1 MPRKT
6 DAEVKEQGSLSFVF
20 PLTPRARSWVA
31 DRVELDGYPWGG
43 RVSFSVEAQ
52 YVGNVIAGMRAA
64 GLVVRT

>member
-20 PLTPRARSWVA
+20 PLTPRARSWVK
-31 DRVELDGYPWGG
+31 DRVDLDGYPWTGKN
-43 RVSFSVEAQ
+43 SFSVEAQ

-64 GLVVRT
+64 GLVVRV